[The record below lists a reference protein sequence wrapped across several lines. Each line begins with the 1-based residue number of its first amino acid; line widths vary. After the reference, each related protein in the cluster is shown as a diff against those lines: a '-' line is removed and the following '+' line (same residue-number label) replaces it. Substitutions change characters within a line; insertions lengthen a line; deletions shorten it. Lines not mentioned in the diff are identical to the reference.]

1 VLTTL
6 GTIAEVMSPRL
17 RHVVPLLAVV
27 VAAACTGD
35 DAADGGAGLGTT
47 SSIAPPAAPAV
58 PDESPAGTGVV
69 LIGELAASFEVTACD
84 LSAEDGGDTGQ
95 LLRITGSG
103 SRGNGV
109 PFTVEVVRSA
119 TDEAAEAFTDLI
131 TYADTARILQVQRSE
146 LGGVVTDLRDPDAR
160 GTLLRVR
167 PDGLSATGI
176 AGPPGTSAPKG
187 PGLVG
192 LALDATCAG

>member
-1 VLTTL
+1 
-6 GTIAEVMSPRL
+6 MSPRL
-17 RHVVPLLAVV
+17 RQVVLV
-27 VAAACTGD
+27 VAVGMVAACSGD
-35 DAADGGAGLGTT
+35 DGTDGGPALGTT
-47 SSIAPPAAPAV
+47 SSIAPAVAPSV

-84 LSAEDGGDTGQ
+84 LSVESTGGGQ
-95 LLRITGSG
+95 LLHLTGAG
-103 SRGNGV
+103 TRGNGV

-146 LGGVVTDLRDPDAR
+146 VGGEVSDLRDPGAR

-167 PDGLSATGI
+167 PDGISATGI

-192 LALDATCAG
+192 LALDATCAS